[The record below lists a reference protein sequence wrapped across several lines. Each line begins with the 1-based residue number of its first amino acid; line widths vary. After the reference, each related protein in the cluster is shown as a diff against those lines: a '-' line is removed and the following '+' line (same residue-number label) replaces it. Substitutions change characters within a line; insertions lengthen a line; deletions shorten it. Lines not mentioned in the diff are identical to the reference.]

1 VRDKVVEANVVVEG
15 VWPEIGL
22 QVRTGKHSAKSIADG
37 LMRAFAGSIL
47 VRRVRTGEFHGIS
60 EVCECAVDVAAFP
73 KLPASIHADIFVG
86 ALWRVAGEP
95 AVDPINRRGFRGEG
109 ATEDPTTKVV
119 GQQNI
124 ARFAIEADESVV
136 SSRVPTLLDHES
148 KVDRKALIA
157 CRRSHRC
164 LRSFWSLSKFG
175 GKANG
180 TSFELGRECEFGH
193 PFYKTMHF

>member
-1 VRDKVVEANVVVEG
+1 MRDKVVEANVVVEG

-95 AVDPINRRGFRGEG
+95 AVDPIDRRGFRGEG

-124 ARFAIEADESVV
+124 ARFAVEADESVV
-136 SSRVPTLLDHES
+136 SCRISALLDHES
-148 KVDRKALIA
+148 KVDR
-157 CRRSHRC
+157 
-164 LRSFWSLSKFG
+164 
-175 GKANG
+175 
-180 TSFELGRECEFGH
+180 
-193 PFYKTMHF
+193 